1 MMDGE
6 GRVAESGAV
15 SEGRVVDGEGRVAE
29 SGAVSEGR
37 MVDGEGRVA
46 DCGAVSKGRVA
57 ESGAVSEGR
66 VAVSE
71 GRVVDGEARVAEL
84 ECSGQLCPTVVD
96 SSSSVPALAHT
107 AASSSRAS
115 CPVCS
120 RCMAVTRAGV
130 LRVHGPLSNRCEG
143 SGISPS
149 SRPLSSLRSSS
160 ESLAPLLSPSGASIA
175 ASAPSATEFLQSTV
189 VTGPAVED
197 APPLGLVSLPSL
209 HFILSV
215 TIPTLRHV
223 PKGARDVWAGVVG
236 DVFRAI
242 SGDPSNLD
250 GWAKF
255 FMLSRCILANPER
268 GGRCHWRDTVRIV
281 HARIRR
287 WKEGDI
293 MGLWSEVG
301 AVEDRLH
308 HRRGKPRKLSPV
320 SLRAANARRARR
332 AIEDGQYKKAMQ
344 ALSSDGLA
352 PASAEVYSEMLAK
365 HPQATPPSSIGSSPE
380 SVQITADGIVSSL
393 KSFPSGSAPGPSCL
407 RASHLKEAVFCSS
420 PDRANFALLGLL
432 GVVNLLCAGQA
443 PPEVIPHLCGAT
455 LFACKKKGGGFRPIA
470 VGEVLR
476 RLTSKC
482 ISRSVRYDA
491 FNILSRLQLG
501 VGVPVGCEAIVHAVA
516 RVQEDVDIPPEERWI
531 LLLDFSNAF
540 NRIDRGSM
548 FQEVRARIPSVAAWL
563 ESCYG
568 AQPILRLGERI
579 ILSCCGVQ
587 QGDPLG
593 PLGFSLALHPIVEK
607 IQEQVPGLLINAWYL
622 DDGTLCGS
630 AKDLHTALNII
641 EEEGPARGLHLNRA
655 KSLLH
660 IPEDSPSAPYIL
672 LADIPISQGGFN
684 LLGSPIGP
692 SSHCEVSVL
701 KRVKKVEEILTR
713 LPDLQDSQMEAT
725 LLRSCLA
732 LPKVAFALRTC
743 PPSKIKGAS
752 EAFDNALRGALS
764 DLAGAPLSDWAWLKA
779 SLPCS
784 LGGSPSVR
792 LPFMLQQLSSALWSS
807 LTISLARF
815 SVAPL
820 MTPPIYPLPWLI
832 WLRLLQNLSGSP
844 SMTWIFHSSRSVS
857 HSIDQANYDH
867 LITSA
872 QDTRSKALALSTAIP
887 HAGDWLSVVPSQ
899 ALGLHLQDWEFR
911 LCLQYWLGLQMVSEG
926 TSCPICQAE
935 ADPQGDHQVGCG
947 GNGDRIFR
955 HDSIRDAL
963 FSAAHSAALAPRKEV
978 PALIPGSS
986 SRPADIYLP
995 NWRRGQPSALD
1006 VTVISS
1012 LQRMTLE
1019 GAATTQGFS
1028 LAVGKERKMAAHSA
1042 ACHSVG
1048 VSFIP
1053 LVVEALGGWDE
1064 EAVATIRSVGR
1075 LLGQRVG
1082 IPPAESSRHLF
1093 QRLAIA
1099 LWRGN
1104 AALWIHRLPSRP
1116 PEVDGVI

>member
-1 MMDGE
+1 MAESGAVSEGRVVEGE

-15 SEGRVVDGEGRVAE
+15 SEGRVVDGEGRVA
-29 SGAVSEGR
+29 
-37 MVDGEGRVA
+37 
-46 DCGAVSKGRVA
+46 DCGAVSEGRVA

-71 GRVVDGEARVAEL
+71 GRVVDGEGRVAEL

-209 HFILSV
+209 HLILSV

-281 HARIRR
+281 RARIRR

-491 FNILSRLQLG
+491 FNILSPLQLG

-784 LGGSPSVR
+784 LGGLTIREASLHAPAA
-792 LPFMLQQLSSALWSS
+792 FLSSLVQSHDLVS
-807 LTISLARF
+807 QIL
-815 SVAPL
+815 
-820 MTPPIYPLPWLI
+820 
-832 WLRLLQNLSGSP
+832 
-844 SMTWIFHSSRSVS
+844 SRSVDDSPHLSPALVDLAKAAAKPVWLSINDLDIPLRQKCLS

-887 HAGDWLSVVPSQ
+887 HAGDWLSVVPAQ

-1104 AALWIHRLPSRP
+1104 AALWIRRLPSRP